1 MTDSKFNSF
10 GTLSSVARKTLGVY
24 KSEDGNPVADCDAW
38 DYFLK
43 SVGDTFPAI
52 VPSAEEIESDE
63 FLRDYPCEDLD
74 FRVFQNII
82 AESEIIRVND
92 SYVSD
97 DLFVFL
103 DAYNIREIRIS
114 VMFGTV
120 ERAVSFFGRKGWK
133 LESYDSK
140 VALFKAC

>member
-1 MTDSKFNSF
+1 MENPRVNSF

-24 KSEDGNPVADCDAW
+24 KSEAGNPVAECDAW

-74 FRVFQNII
+74 FRVFQNIL
-82 AESEIIRVND
+82 AEREIIRIND

-120 ERAVSFFGRKGWK
+120 ERAVSFFGRNGWK
-133 LESYDSK
+133 LESFNSG

>member
-10 GTLSSVARKTLGVY
+10 GTLSSVARNTLGVY
-24 KSEDGNPVADCDAW
+24 KSEAGNPVAECDAW

-114 VMFGTV
+114 VMSGSV
-120 ERAVSFFGRKGWK
+120 ERAISFFGQNGWK
-133 LESYDSK
+133 LESFNSG
-140 VALFKAC
+140 VASFKAC